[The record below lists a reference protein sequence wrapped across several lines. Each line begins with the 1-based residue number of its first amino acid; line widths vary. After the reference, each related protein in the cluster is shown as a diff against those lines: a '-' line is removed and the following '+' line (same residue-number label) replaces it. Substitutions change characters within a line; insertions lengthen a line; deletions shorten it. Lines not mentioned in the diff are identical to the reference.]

1 MKMYDCVS
9 LRRNKV
15 NSNGP
20 NMFICKLIGHLQP
33 KIPASKLIYSG
44 CHLSS
49 GLFVM
54 SLGAI
59 FLRSMASL
67 RRKHCLRWL
76 QKACKHFTT
85 IRGFGFQPKKQCHWF
100 WQKSFFGIIL
110 VPECLSSGLHA
121 AAGGPRSAS
130 RPWRSPARESGTR
143 GSRFRPP
150 RSC

>member
-1 MKMYDCVS
+1 MYDCVS

-85 IRGFGFQPKKQCHWF
+85 IRGFGFLPKKQCHWF
-100 WQKSFFGIIL
+100 WQKSFFWHHI
-110 VPECLSSGLHA
+110 
-121 AAGGPRSAS
+121 GPRMSLLRTSCCCRRAS
-130 RPWRSPARESGTR
+130 LCIATLAISS
-143 GSRFRPP
+143 S
-150 RSC
+150 